1 MSFKGKVVI
10 VTGGGQG
17 IGRAISREFAS
28 KGAKVVIADIDSEAG
43 IENEQYII
51 SQGNSAFFVDT
62 DVSDESSV
70 KNLVAKTVEKYGDI
84 DILINNAAISGFG
97 NIFDI
102 SMEDWDR
109 VIAVN
114 LRGPFMCAKYCAP
127 IMARKGGGCIINIAS
142 TRAFM
147 SEPDTEAYSASK
159 GGLIALTHSLAISL
173 SKSRIRV
180 NSISPGWI
188 EVSEWKK
195 SSEAKPATLSELD
208 HSQHPAGRVGV
219 PQDIARACL
228 YLCSEDAGFITGAN
242 LTVDGGMTVKMI
254 YV

>member
-1 MSFKGKVVI
+1 MSFKDKVVI

-17 IGRAISREFAS
+17 IGRAISREFAA
-28 KGAKVVIADIDSEAG
+28 KGSKVVIADIDREAG
-43 IENEQYII
+43 IENEQYILN
-51 SQGNSAFFVDT
+51 QGNSALFIET
-62 DVSDESSV
+62 DISNESNV
-70 KNLVAKTVEKYGDI
+70 KNLAARAVEKYGTI
-84 DILINNAAISGFG
+84 NILINNAAISGFG
-97 NIFDI
+97 NMFES
-102 SMEDWDR
+102 SMEVWDR

-127 IMARKGGGCIINIAS
+127 IMAQSGGGCIINIAS

-159 GGLIALTHSLAISL
+159 GGIIALTHSLAISL

-188 EVSEWKK
+188 EVSDWKK
-195 SSEAKPATLSELD
+195 SSEAKPAVLSELD

-228 YLCSEDAGFITGAN
+228 FLCSEDAGFITGAN
-242 LTVDGGMTVKMI
+242 LIIDGGMTVKMI
-254 YV
+254 YE